1 MTLLNLLTNAYPASL
16 YEVRQANPNVSFPAE
31 PTDEDLAPF
40 GHVNVHPTPQPSYD
54 PRTQRIEA
62 PTAVPDADGVYRQQ
76 WAVRDATDD
85 EIAAYDEANP
95 PAPPAP
101 DWAGFAVALILD
113 PPIQAWFNALPQ
125 AIANGLSVGL
135 NEVSKS
141 NPGMFL
147 RLWSELTPTIPAA
160 VPLALATLAEQHHLP
175 SDFIGAL
182 SAAPAAGKVLGL

>member
-1 MTLLNLLTNAYPASL
+1 MPLLNLLTNAYPCSL
-16 YEVRQANPNVSFPAE
+16 WQVRQANPNVSFPVNPA
-31 PTDEDLAPF
+31 DEDLAPF
-40 GHVNVHPTPQPSYD
+40 GYANVYPTLQPTDYN
-54 PRTQRIEA
+54 PRSERIEEVT
-62 PTAVPDADGVYRQQ
+62 PEPDADGIYHQQ

-85 EIAAYDEANP
+85 EIADYDLAT
-95 PAPPAP
+95 APAP

-125 AIANGLSVGL
+125 AIANGLSIGL

-182 SAAPAAGKVLGL
+182 SAAPAAA